1 MAERTGGPATF
12 TADAVAGFAAAYG
25 RYVQPVPNASAVMR
39 SGGPVA
45 GKVAVIGGGGS
56 GHYPA
61 FMGLVG
67 SGLLDAAVIGEVFTS
82 PSAEQAYRTGRSLD
96 TGAGVLFSYGNY
108 AGDRLNF
115 GLAQDR
121 LRAAGI
127 DCRTV
132 VVTDDVASGDARSRQ
147 RRRGVAGDLVVFKVA
162 GAAAERGLA
171 LAEVERLA
179 RLANDRTSTIGVA
192 FGGCTLPGAGAP
204 LFTVEDGMIEVGLG
218 IHGEPGVRTMPRPG
232 PDELAALM
240 VGELLAERPAGARRA
255 AVLLNGLGATK
266 YEELFGLWSHI
277 HVLLADN
284 DVEPVAP
291 EVGEL
296 VTSLDMPG
304 CSLTVTWLDDELE
317 RMWLAPADTPAFRR
331 QDLSGEATSSSRKSG
346 RRRDQRTAP
355 AFPDSGTLGT
365 TAVDATTLEM
375 AAWDPAARIAQ
386 LALAAM
392 LAAVQANET
401 ELGRL
406 DAVAGDGDH
415 GSGMVRGL
423 TAATSAAFHSAA
435 SGATLGP
442 VLREA
447 GAAWADRAG
456 GTSGVLWGLLL
467 SELGGS
473 LAGLDPPETA
483 DVAAAVGRAWT
494 TISNRGGA
502 KLGDKTM
509 LDALAPFAHAL
520 RRAAQRGDDL
530 PRAWQQGAI
539 AAAEGA
545 RATAG
550 FAARAG
556 RAEALAARASGSPDP
571 GAISMSICIEAVSA
585 VLSEHCATTDRQEH
599 A

>member
-1 MAERTGGPATF
+1 M
-12 TADAVAGFAAAYG
+12 
-25 RYVQPVPNASAVMR
+25 
-39 SGGPVA
+39 
-45 GKVAVIGGGGS
+45 
-56 GHYPA
+56 
-61 FMGLVG
+61 
-67 SGLLDAAVIGEVFTS
+67 
-82 PSAEQAYRTGRSLD
+82 
-96 TGAGVLFSYGNY
+96 
-108 AGDRLNF
+108 
-115 GLAQDR
+115 
-121 LRAAGI
+121 
-127 DCRTV
+127 
-132 VVTDDVASGDARSRQ
+132 
-147 RRRGVAGDLVVFKVA
+147 
-162 GAAAERGLA
+162 
-171 LAEVERLA
+171 
-179 RLANDRTSTIGVA
+179 
-192 FGGCTLPGAGAP
+192 
-204 LFTVEDGMIEVGLG
+204 
-218 IHGEPGVRTMPRPG
+218 
-232 PDELAALM
+232 
-240 VGELLAERPAGARRA
+240 
-255 AVLLNGLGATK
+255 LLNGLGATK

-346 RRRDQRTAP
+346 RRRDRRTAP

-447 GAAWADRAG
+447 RRCVG
-456 GTSGVLWGLLL
+456 GPGWRDQRG
-467 SELGGS
+467 
-473 LAGLDPPETA
+473 
-483 DVAAAVGRAWT
+483 AVGTAPQRAWRQPRRPGPAG
-494 TISNRGGA
+494 NRRCGGR
-502 KLGDKTM
+502 GRPC
-509 LDALAPFAHAL
+509 LDHDLQPG
-520 RRAAQRGDDL
+520 RR
-530 PRAWQQGAI
+530 
-539 AAAEGA
+539 E
-545 RATAG
+545 
-550 FAARAG
+550 AG
-556 RAEALAARASGSPDP
+556 R
-571 GAISMSICIEAVSA
+571 
-585 VLSEHCATTDRQEH
+585 
-599 A
+599 